1 MITYRQGGD
10 GMKLFESGRKQERR
24 DKYSVFERDIPAG
37 TFNLIQ
43 GGIVV
48 IGLVI
53 NWILLVLL
61 QDSIADLN
69 PIIFGFIYIA
79 IWIAGIVLV
88 SEVPNTF
95 VVCVAYY
102 MIVAPTGIL
111 AASIIDLFSAKSGAE
126 VVLQAVVAVT
136 CVTAV
141 VTCFAAI
148 KPAVCDSLLTLAGIG
163 SLGLVASILI
173 VSLSGWEVSVW
184 AWLAS
189 VFICFCF
196 VYDMFHS
203 QEFYKT
209 VKNAVDC
216 AVDIYLDTAFAIIK
230 IPISLFGAYLETF
243 PWFWR

>member
-1 MITYRQGGD
+1 MN
-10 GMKLFESGRKQERR
+10 LFDSGRKQERR
-24 DKYSVFERDIPAG
+24 NNYSVFERDIPAG

-53 NWILLVLL
+53 NWLLLVLL

-79 IWIAGIVLV
+79 IWIAGIVV
-88 SEVPNTF
+88 ATEVPNTF
-95 VVCVAYY
+95 VVGIAYY
-102 MIVAPTGIL
+102 MIVAPTGVL
-111 AASIIDLFSAKSGAE
+111 AASIIDLFSEKSGAE
-126 VVLQAVVAVT
+126 VVLQTVVPVT
-136 CVTAV
+136 CMAAA
-141 VTCFAAI
+141 VTCFASI
-148 KPAVCDSLLTLAGIG
+148 KPSVSDSLLTLSGIG
-163 SLGLVASILI
+163 SLGLAAAILI
-173 VSLSGWEVSVW
+173 VALSGWEVSVW
-184 AWLAS
+184 AWLAA

-196 VYDMFHS
+196 IYDMVHS

-230 IPISLFGAYLETF
+230 IPISLFGAYLGTF
-243 PWFWR
+243 PPFWR

>member
-1 MITYRQGGD
+1 MN
-10 GMKLFESGRKQERR
+10 LFESGRKQERR

-79 IWIAGIVLV
+79 IWIAGIVV
-88 SEVPNTF
+88 ATEVPNTF
-95 VVCVAYY
+95 VVGIAYY
-102 MIVAPTGIL
+102 MIVAPTGVL
-111 AASIIDLFSAKSGAE
+111 AASIIDLFSEKSGAE
-126 VVLQAVVAVT
+126 VVLQTVVAVT
-136 CVTAV
+136 CVAAA

-148 KPAVCDSLLTLAGIG
+148 KPELCENLLTLLGIG
-163 SLGLVASILI
+163 GLGLAAAILI
-173 VSLSGWEVSVW
+173 VSLSGWEASVW
-184 AWLAS
+184 AWLAA

-196 VYDMFHS
+196 IYDMVHS
-203 QEFYKT
+203 QEFFKT
-209 VKNAVDC
+209 VKNAIDC

-230 IPISLFGAYLETF
+230 IPISLFGAYLGTF
-243 PWFWR
+243 PSFWR